1 MGVVKSVFAHQYAVL
16 LVVLAVVAQNLGVE
30 VAATCYVQGSL
41 ATVSIRLYVE
51 SEYVAVPAIGRVLAI
66 VNASRNVFVSY
77 QSSYIELL
85 VLNPPANVSVTYLAE
100 LFEYRDGEYYAEF
113 LNPYGTL
120 SVYLPLNSVVVE
132 VSNLTHFR
140 RIGEHYELV
149 FSEGSVRLVYL
160 LVEPRDSEVAWLS
173 WIWVAT
179 GTGAAA
185 IGSALA
191 YYVLVKR
198 RREVERLEALD
209 DRDRA
214 IISALKSG
222 PMTPQ
227 ELIELTDMS
236 KATFYRRIKRLI
248 SMGYIEQVK
257 KEGKVYYR
265 LRKGSGS

>member
-1 MGVVKSVFAHQYAVL
+1 
-16 LVVLAVVAQNLGVE
+16 
-30 VAATCYVQGSL
+30 ATCYVQGSL
-41 ATVSIRLYVE
+41 ATVSTRLYVE
-51 SEYVAVPAIGRVLAI
+51 SEYITIPAIGRVLAI
-66 VNASRNVFVSY
+66 VNASRNTFVSY
-77 QSSYIELL
+77 QSNYLDVL
-85 VLNPPANVSVTYLAE
+85 VLNPPANISVTYLTE
-100 LFEYRDGEYYAEF
+100 LFGYRDGEYYTEF
-113 LNPYGTL
+113 YNPYRTL
-120 SVYLPLNSVVVE
+120 AVYLPLNSVVVE

-140 RIGEHYELV
+140 KTGEYYELV
-149 FSEGSVRLVYL
+149 FSEGRVRLVYL
-160 LVEPRDSEVAWLS
+160 SVEPGVSEVAGFS
-173 WIWVAT
+173 WIWIAV

-185 IGSALA
+185 AGGALA

-198 RREVERLEALD
+198 RREIRRLEVLD

-227 ELIELTDMS
+227 ELIELTDIS

-248 SMGYIEQVK
+248 SMGYVEQVK